1 MGKLIKGS
9 TWFDKDKEEEVFG
22 IKVKMDGKWYDAGD
36 DSGLLFFDTKED
48 RNKAMTLLKEK
59 GIPTPA

>member
-36 DSGLLFFDTKED
+36 DSGLLFFDTKEAAAEEV
-48 RNKAMTLLKEK
+48 KGATKEIT
-59 GIPTPA
+59 GD